1 MEDSSVSYVSPSE
14 WLGKEHTIHRRYS
27 MFTQVELSY
36 GFNALEPHIDEL
48 TMVTHYTK
56 HHAGYTKKFNAAI
69 ENEAG
74 LQGKSIEDILKNL
87 DSIGDDKLRTTIRN
101 NGGGYANHNLYFSIL
116 SPKAATQP
124 TGKLADRIKSDF
136 GSLEALKDELT
147 SQAAGRFGSGWA
159 FLVAHKDGSLQV
171 VNTPNQD
178 TPLMDSD
185 GGIPI
190 LGIDVWEH
198 AYYLKYKNL
207 RADYLKAIWN
217 VLDWAKI
224 GENYDQAGK

>member
-1 MEDSSVSYVSPSE
+1 
-14 WLGKEHTIHRRYS
+14 
-27 MFTQVELSY
+27 MFKQVELSY
-36 GFNALEPHIDEL
+36 GFDALEPHIDEL

-56 HHAGYTKKFNAAI
+56 HHAGYTKNLNAAI
-69 ENEAG
+69 DKDPS
-74 LQGKSIEDILKNL
+74 LKDRSIEDILKNL
-87 DSIGDDKLRTTIRN
+87 DSISDEKLRITVRN

-116 SPKAATQP
+116 SPSASP
-124 TGKLADRIKSDF
+124 TPKGSLSDRIKKDF
-136 GSLEALKDELT
+136 GTLDALKETLN

-159 FLVAHKDGSLQV
+159 FLVAHSDGSLEV

-178 TPLMDSD
+178 TPLMDKK
-185 GGIPI
+185 GGVPI

-217 VLDWAKI
+217 VIDWAKV
-224 GENYDQAGK
+224 EESYLKLLS